1 MTDELPL
8 DDQEPD
14 APRVM
19 LVRVADERLAVPLGD
34 LREVLRDRPA
44 TRVAGTPEWVRGLT
58 TVRGALVPVADLVR
72 RGGGTG
78 DAPWLVVV
86 EQGSRQ
92 AALGV
97 TAVEGVWSVAES
109 VESPVDSAPAA
120 GATLPRRGAVRLQSQ
135 GSAGATGAP
144 DAADVLDVLDVAAL
158 LEELF
163 EGD

>member
-1 MTDELPL
+1 MS
-8 DDQEPD
+8 D
-14 APRVM
+14 A
-19 LVRVADERLAVPLGD
+19 
-34 LREVLRDRPA
+34 REVH
-44 TRVAGTPEWVRGLT
+44 
-58 TVRGALVPVADLVR
+58 ADLVR
-72 RGGGTG
+72 RSGGAA
-78 DAPWLVVV
+78 DAPWLIVV
-86 EQGSRQ
+86 ERGDRQ

-97 TAVEGVWSVAES
+97 SAVEGVWPVAES
-109 VESPVDSAPAA
+109 IESTGETPPAA